1 MNSLFTKL
9 IKFFTQTFHSPKGG
23 AGGGFAHA
31 FALIGADKLFSTIYI
46 AGTAV
51 AIASAMVVVIV
62 LNILLGDIAPEVNR
76 NRTLYLNCGYEKEYD
91 EGRLY
96 FGFSKEFIDSCLRK
110 MECVEAA
117 TGMLPSFNNHFVVRN
132 QEQFE
137 KQGWPEDKKGYIM
150 GCDQGFFQIYKL
162 KLLSGRFITEKEFR
176 ANEQV
181 AVITD
186 KMAKKLGDDKVL
198 YIYNRR
204 FKIVG
209 IVKSTSMLMRD
220 SYADVY
226 IPCYTDGVHLSNYN
240 GKDERAGANPPIN
253 YNGELTVRVLLRKGY
268 TREDF
273 MNELEPIRIKY
284 NKMANAA
291 NDEEQWFVSAYKH
304 YFKTMNFITD
314 EQNTS
319 MQVLTM
325 TPFAIII
332 LIFLF
337 LPAINLSGLVTNRM
351 EERLPEMGIRK
362 AFGAK
367 RSTLLREVINEN
379 LVLTLCGGIVGWLLA
394 WVFVNMVSDSQ
405 AFTSICRS
413 SHMEIDDIGMEF
425 SMFFTPT
432 LFIICFLC
440 CAVLNLMA
448 ALLPAWRSLRKPIV
462 VSLNQKR

>member
-1 MNSLFTKL
+1 
-9 IKFFTQTFHSPKGG
+9 
-23 AGGGFAHA
+23 
-31 FALIGADKLFSTIYI
+31 
-46 AGTAV
+46 
-51 AIASAMVVVIV
+51 
-62 LNILLGDIAPEVNR
+62 
-76 NRTLYLNCGYEKEYD
+76 
-91 EGRLY
+91 
-96 FGFSKEFIDSCLRK
+96 
-110 MECVEAA
+110 
-117 TGMLPSFNNHFVVRN
+117 
-132 QEQFE
+132 
-137 KQGWPEDKKGYIM
+137 
-150 GCDQGFFQIYKL
+150 
-162 KLLSGRFITEKEFR
+162 
-176 ANEQV
+176 
-181 AVITD
+181 
-186 KMAKKLGDDKVL
+186 
-198 YIYNRR
+198 
-204 FKIVG
+204 
-209 IVKSTSMLMRD
+209 
-220 SYADVY
+220 
-226 IPCYTDGVHLSNYN
+226 
-240 GKDERAGANPPIN
+240 
-253 YNGELTVRVLLRKGY
+253 
-268 TREDF
+268 
-273 MNELEPIRIKY
+273 
-284 NKMANAA
+284 MANAA

-351 EERLPEMGIRK
+351 EARLPEMGIRK